1 MGKATDKSN
10 LTPRQELNKT
20 TKRTTTSAKA
30 KVIGDVVVN
39 KNFRAN
45 TTAASTRRKRPVK
58 KQQKAIA
65 AGNTKKPLKLSAK
78 TPNANK
84 VTPVSTKTTKVNTAS
99 IQTPRNNVKNS
110 SASKVNSSANT
121 KTVDN
126 KKTDKLK
133 LPLFRRLH
141 FKPSHVLASTIVIL
155 LAIFFGRVA
164 IWEHDYLARMEGS
177 ERHVVNTP
185 SADIAGEEEVDRT
198 EPTQEQIIEYTVAPD
213 KPRYLSIPNVGIHN
227 ARIVEVGANA
237 NGEVGTPY
245 NIYDVGWYT
254 SSALPGSNRTSLL
267 DGHGGAPGIGVF
279 GNLTLVQ
286 PGSKITIEMGDGR
299 KYVYRIV
306 DTVTLSLGE
315 EADNYMATSAFV
327 SPERG
332 TGSITLVTCTGD
344 YWMSSR
350 TYSHRF
356 FARAILESE

>member
-39 KNFRAN
+39 KNSRAN

-65 AGNTKKPLKLSAK
+65 AG
-78 TPNANK
+78 NK

-110 SASKVNSSANT
+110 STPKVNSSANT

-126 KKTDKLK
+126 KKADKLK

-185 SADIAGEEEVDRT
+185 GADIAGEEEVDRT

-213 KPRYLSIPNVGIHN
+213 KPRYLSIPSVGIHN

>member
-1 MGKATDKSN
+1 MGKTTDQSN
-10 LTPRQELNKT
+10 STSRQELNKT
-20 TKRTTTSAKA
+20 TKRTVSSAKT
-30 KVIGDVVVN
+30 KVIGDVVVS
-39 KNFRAN
+39 KNSRTN
-45 TTAASTRRKRPVK
+45 TTTSSTRRKRPVK

-78 TPNANK
+78 TPTVSK
-84 VTPVSTKTTKVNTAS
+84 PTPAATKITKTNTINVQTSKNTAKS
-99 IQTPRNNVKNS
+99 ATSKNNS
-110 SASKVNSSANT
+110 NT
-121 KTVDN
+121 DAKTVNN
-126 KKTDKLK
+126 KKSDKLK

-141 FKPSHVLASTIVIL
+141 FKPSHVLAGIIVIFL
-155 LAIFFGRVA
+155 TIFFGRVA

-185 SADIAGEEEVDRT
+185 GANIAGEEEVDRT
-198 EPTQEQIIEYTVAPD
+198 EPTEEQIIEYTVAPD
-213 KPRYLSIPNVGIHN
+213 KPRYLSIPSVGIYN

-286 PGSKITIEMGDGR
+286 PGAKITIEMGDGR
-299 KYVYRIV
+299 KYTYNVI
-306 DTVTLSLGE
+306 DTATLSLGE
-315 EADNYMATSAFV
+315 EADNYMTTSAFV

-356 FARAILESE
+356 FARATLVGTE